1 MTLSLISIPFQLL
14 NQHQPQLNKQLIYFL
29 QCQQRQFLLQQQLRH
44 HQVIV
49 LFGGNTNS
57 RTGFSGLGQ
66 IDKTILGAG
75 FDLLG
80 AMSPTTTP
88 ATTASPMQPM
98 TSTAPATS
106 TNQNRSVG
114 TTWAN
119 GNTGKVNIDL
129 ANLGKPVQ
137 QKKSASMNELKSQ
150 MPSSGNPGMCSI
162 VLCTGFVMKND
173 AHFVF
178 YETWPSV
185 GNFSWIDREVNFWLE
200 SLSNCSLFQP
210 TLIRT

>member
-1 MTLSLISIPFQLL
+1 MTGEITVSKPKHRLTLSLISIPFQLL

-29 QCQQRQFLLQQQLRH
+29 QCQQRQFLLQQHLPH

-49 LFGGNTNS
+49 LFGENTNS
-57 RTGFSGLGQ
+57 RTGFPGLGQ
-66 IDKTILGAG
+66 IDILGAG

-80 AMSPTTTP
+80 AMSPTTP

-162 VLCTGFVMKND
+162 LYRVCNEK
-173 AHFVF
+173 
-178 YETWPSV
+178 
-185 GNFSWIDREVNFWLE
+185 
-200 SLSNCSLFQP
+200 
-210 TLIRT
+210 

>member
-1 MTLSLISIPFQLL
+1 MTLSLISIPFPLL

-29 QCQQRQFLLQQQLRH
+29 QCQQRQFLLQPHLRH
-44 HQVIV
+44 HQV
-49 LFGGNTNS
+49 LTDSSS
-57 RTGFSGLGQ
+57 RTGTVEHWQ
-66 IDKTILGAG
+66 INNIISGAG

-80 AMSPTTTP
+80 AMSPTTP

-98 TSTAPATS
+98 TSTTPATS

-200 SLSNCSLFQP
+200 SFSNCSLFQP

>member
-1 MTLSLISIPFQLL
+1 
-14 NQHQPQLNKQLIYFL
+14 
-29 QCQQRQFLLQQQLRH
+29 
-44 HQVIV
+44 
-49 LFGGNTNS
+49 
-57 RTGFSGLGQ
+57 
-66 IDKTILGAG
+66 
-75 FDLLG
+75 
-80 AMSPTTTP
+80 MSPTP
-88 ATTASPMQPM
+88 VPTANQMQPM

-162 VLCTGFVMKND
+162 FK
-173 AHFVF
+173 
-178 YETWPSV
+178 E
-185 GNFSWIDREVNFWLE
+185 EV
-200 SLSNCSLFQP
+200 
-210 TLIRT
+210 